1 MLAILRNPCFLGA
14 AAIII
19 AVVTTVY
26 LKKDDDLAVGN
37 LTQNSYD
44 VIVIGSGIAGTS
56 AANDLAKNG
65 QKVLILEASGYI
77 GGRTK
82 STSVTLND
90 SSTFWFEEG
99 ANWIHGRSAENPL
112 TDLATKVPDVKY
124 IATDE
129 GSMVAYSE
137 DGTNVD
143 AQMSTEEGDYP
154 HVFQQV
160 RQQPNKTVY
169 DALVSVAPAKVT
181 NKFFLFRTGFDV
193 EF

>member
-1 MLAILRNPCFLGA
+1 MFALLKNPCFLVA
-14 AAIII
+14 AAIVI

-26 LKKDDDLAVGN
+26 LKKDDDLVVGN

-65 QKVLILEASGYI
+65 KKVLILEASGYI

-90 SSTFWFEEG
+90 NSTFWFEEG
-99 ANWIHGRSAENPL
+99 ANWIHGRSAQNPL
-112 TDLATKVPDVKY
+112 TDLATKVPNVKY
-124 IATDE
+124 IVTDE
-129 GSMVAYSE
+129 ESMVFYGE

-143 AQMSTEEGDYP
+143 AQMSTEEGEYP
-154 HVFQQV
+154 DVF
-160 RQQPNKTVY
+160 
-169 DALVSVAPAKVT
+169 
-181 NKFFLFRTGFDV
+181 
-193 EF
+193 